1 MYIILVCMNYLNL
14 ILIKQCSTVV
24 WIMKLK
30 KKKQISIKTENPT
43 IHKQVYLVNHKSYEN
58 RHKMA
63 SFEPRYMYEY
73 RIM

>member
-1 MYIILVCMNYLNL
+1 MYELSQPYTHKAMFDCCLNNE
-14 ILIKQCSTVV
+14 IK
-24 WIMKLK
+24 KN
-30 KKKQISIKTENPT
+30 QISIKPENPT

-63 SFEPRYMYEY
+63 SFEPRYIYEY

>member
-1 MYIILVCMNYLNL
+1 MYELSQPYTHKAMFDCCLDYE
-14 ILIKQCSTVV
+14 IK
-24 WIMKLK
+24 KP
-30 KKKQISIKTENPT
+30 KQISIKTENPT

-63 SFEPRYMYEY
+63 SFEPRYIYEY